1 MTALHYDLPQRS
13 HVRLVIYDL
22 HGRKVSTLADARV
35 GPGYR
40 RVTWNGRNE
49 AGRKL
54 PTGIYI
60 ARMVTPA
67 YTKSIKM
74 VLLK

>member
-1 MTALHYDLPQRS
+1 MVVYDIVGREI
-13 HVRLVIYDL
+13 VRLID
-22 HGRKVSTLADARV
+22 SRV
-35 GPGYR
+35 EPGYHQ
-40 RVTWNGRNE
+40 VTWNGRDKV
-49 AGRKL
+49 GREV

-60 ARMVTPA
+60 ARILTPQ